1 MKTKTYKVNVFFTFT
16 GEFEIKAES
25 AQQAKEF
32 AEQSCGMSIGEINSS
47 LPYDDVDWEFDM
59 APEMR
64 VGKVRKAKT

>member
-1 MKTKTYKVNVFFTFT
+1 MQTYKVKVVFMFS

-47 LPYDDVDWEFDM
+47 LPYNLVDWEFDM
-59 APEMR
+59 HPEMR
-64 VGKVRKAKT
+64 VGKVRKA